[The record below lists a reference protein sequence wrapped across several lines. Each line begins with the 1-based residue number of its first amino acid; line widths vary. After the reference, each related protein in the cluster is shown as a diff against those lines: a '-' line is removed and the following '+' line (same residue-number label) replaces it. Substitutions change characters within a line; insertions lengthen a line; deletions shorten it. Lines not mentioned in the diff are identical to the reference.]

1 MHLICGVRKD
11 GRKYVYKGDSLNAN
25 ELQRVLKNEGH
36 EKRCRKR
43 NTRYFE
49 VVVDYEGIGQ
59 VKLYFCRVNA
69 YDSLDGLFAEIKNDL
84 IENNV
89 AERLWALFDDLLQV
103 GITSIAKSGLVD
115 ILEFRNSFEYEYL
128 KELFDNSFLSN
139 QLKVLEKAS

>member
-1 MHLICGVRKD
+1 
-11 GRKYVYKGDSLNAN
+11 
-25 ELQRVLKNEGH
+25 
-36 EKRCRKR
+36 
-43 NTRYFE
+43 
-49 VVVDYEGIGQ
+49 
-59 VKLYFCRVNA
+59 VNA

-139 QLKVLEKAS
+139 QLKALEKAS